1 MEQLHMTKAESGSQD
16 IPEYRK
22 SQLPN
27 SEFSGSGPPDPPSPI
42 CTHYHTNKVGGVF
55 MHLCPGGQ

>member
-1 MEQLHMTKAESGSQD
+1 MTKAESGSRD

-27 SEFSGSGPPDPPSPI
+27 SEFSGGGPPDPPSPI
-42 CTHYHTNKVGGVF
+42 CTHYHTNKVDGVF